1 MKKIVTVC
9 FLVFLFPVVVVAQQ
23 VEITKDG
30 QHVLHLH
37 PAQQGAVN
45 AVLKVHP
52 DVKLVSCPT
61 VGPDSV
67 WCKTAYANW
76 EMAIKGQKSTPQ
88 FPTAAWGDCRKKG
101 VTDFAL
107 AFHSQKVLNSLGA
120 RQGEIVVF
128 ENLTRDR
135 YRPEV
140 AMTDE
145 WGRCLNGMV
154 FHPTRKRLEVWCD
167 TAKGYTKWDGARFVA
182 KTFIGD

>member
-1 MKKIVTVC
+1 MKKILTVC
-9 FLVFLFPVVVVAQQ
+9 FLVFLFPFVVAAQQ

-30 QHVLHLH
+30 QHVLHLS

-45 AVLKVHP
+45 AFLKVHP
-52 DVKLVSCPT
+52 GLKLVSCPT
-61 VGPDSV
+61 VGPDSA

-76 EMAIKGQKSTPQ
+76 EMAVRGQNATPQ
-88 FPTAAWGDCRKKG
+88 FPTAAWGEFRKKG

-107 AFHSQKVLNSLGA
+107 AFYSQKVVNSLGG

-128 ENLTRDR
+128 ENLGGDR

-145 WGRCLNGMV
+145 WGGCLDGML
-154 FHPTRKRLEVWCD
+154 FHPTRKRLEFWCN
-167 TAKGYTKWDGARFVA
+167 TATGYAKWDGTRFVA